1 MASRETIPL
10 PWIGKLRTREEILEQ
25 KPKQDK
31 WLEARKQESRD
42 RIKLLKRGGAFIAKK
57 ARKTDE
63 KTIANI
69 LVHGYNRS

>member
-1 MASRETIPL
+1 MARRETTPL
-10 PWIGKLRTREEILEQ
+10 PWTGAMRTPEEIAEQ
-25 KPKQDK
+25 LPKQDR